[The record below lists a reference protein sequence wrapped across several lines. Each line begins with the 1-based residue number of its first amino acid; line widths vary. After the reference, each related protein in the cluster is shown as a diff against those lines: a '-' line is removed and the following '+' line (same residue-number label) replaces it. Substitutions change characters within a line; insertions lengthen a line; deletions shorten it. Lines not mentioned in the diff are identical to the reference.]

1 MSEFSLY
8 IHYPYCISKCPY
20 CDFNSYKFEK
30 IAVSE
35 EFLNAYLIELENYY
49 KLIPNKC
56 IKTIFFGGGTPSL
69 MSIKFFSK
77 IMEKINDLWGI
88 SDNIEISMEANPTT
102 VEMNKFAEF
111 HKIGINRLSI
121 GIQSLNDNVL
131 RFFKRTHNKEN
142 GIKAIKIAQ
151 NIFNDKYSIDLIY
164 ARPQQKLKDW
174 VNELKEAINLSP
186 YHISLYQLIIA
197 EGTKFYDNN
206 VETMIDTKASRFYNI
221 TNNILEE
228 NDLHIYEVSNYAK
241 KGYECQHNLTYWNSG
256 EWLGIGAGAHSRI
269 CFSEE
274 FVDNYKIRYDIE
286 NENIPE
292 KWMKNIHNRG
302 FGYSIKNPIPK
313 NEFIEEIF
321 LMGLRLKNGI
331 NIDNLQ
337 NYIKVENVKDL
348 VNNKYLDILQKN
360 NIIEIND
367 KNLRIKMKYFNIL
380 DSIIEKII

>member
-77 IMEKINDLWGI
+77 IMEKINNLWGI

-121 GIQSLNDNVL
+121 GIQSLNDDVL
-131 RFFKRTHNKEN
+131 RFFKRMHNREN

-174 VNELKEAINLSP
+174 IKELKEAINLSP
-186 YHISLYQLIIA
+186 YHISLYQLIIVK
-197 EGTKFYDNN
+197 GTKFYDNN
-206 VETMIDTKASRFYNI
+206 VEAMVDIRASRFYNI

-286 NENIPE
+286 NENVPE
-292 KWMKNIHNRG
+292 KWMKNIHNSG

-313 NEFIEEIF
+313 NEFIEEIL

-360 NIIEIND
+360 DIIEIND